1 MTSSSRPNHSPNPNP
16 NPTSPTRSR
25 RSRDS
30 LQSHSPSRSL
40 DNHPRSRRRSL

>member
-16 NPTSPTRSR
+16 NPKHSR
-25 RSRDS
+25 RS

-40 DNHPRSRRRSL
+40 